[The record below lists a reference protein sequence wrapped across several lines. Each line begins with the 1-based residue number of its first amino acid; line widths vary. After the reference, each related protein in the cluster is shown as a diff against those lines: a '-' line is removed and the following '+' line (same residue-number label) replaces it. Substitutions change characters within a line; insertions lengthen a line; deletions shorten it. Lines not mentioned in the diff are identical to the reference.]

1 MRKILLII
9 SLSIPLSSYCQLWR
23 TLSYGIVA
31 GPDNCYRML
40 TSVNKSMQWAVDFLD
55 SVEKPGNGFHAGLNV
70 MKPLNKHF
78 CIESG
83 FLFNNES
90 YGDKIIYGQIDPG
103 YTDNIQ
109 CDASRFI
116 RTTKYISIPVGL
128 RFYLNGNRIS
138 LYIAGGMAP
147 SLITS
152 IINKSIYYYN
162 EKTVLERR
170 YFTNSEI
177 NKFNIAA
184 YGSIGTSLSILK
196 YTRIDIAPYYQR
208 MLLPFQFADGSHKEN
223 IYKFGLNIGLSVNL

>member
-1 MRKILLII
+1 
-9 SLSIPLSSYCQLWR
+9 
-23 TLSYGIVA
+23 
-31 GPDNCYRML
+31 
-40 TSVNKSMQWAVDFLD
+40 VDFLD
-55 SVEKPGNGFHAGLNV
+55 SIEKPGNGFHAGLNV

-83 FLFNNES
+83 FLFSNES
-90 YGDKIIYGQIDPG
+90 YGSEKTYIQIDPG

-109 CDASRFI
+109 CNATRFT
-116 RTTKYISIPVGL
+116 RTTKYINIPVGL

-138 LYIAGGMAP
+138 IYIAGGIAP

-152 IINKSIYYYN
+152 RINKSIYYN
-162 EKTVLERR
+162 DEKIVLERR

-184 YGSIGTSLSILK
+184 YGSIGASLFIFN

-208 MLLPFQFADGSHKEN
+208 LLLPFQFDGGSNKEN
-223 IYKFGLNIGLSVNL
+223 IYKFGINIGLSVNL